1 MNLNAIKNKTPEP
14 EPAHCTPLTRVG
26 RVCVSC
32 THFSLPGPRLPG
44 LLPASLLT
52 DLPDSALVSSAHF
65 QRAASDPPKKEIR
78 SRPSSALHPDTAPTS
93 LGKSQSPHRP
103 QALQLHPAPY
113 LSCLILHNAHLA
125 LFQQQAPL
133 LFLIREL
140 GPTSEPSPPL
150 SLLPGRPLPRQ
161 HQAFLPSLA
170 SLSPSPISFRNLTH
184 QHIIPDHL
192 TLHDFSFSLTLT
204 TF

>member
-1 MNLNAIKNKTPEP
+1 MIWENVSVDAPNSASLDFSELWKASE
-14 EPAHCTPLTRVG
+14 AACT
-26 RVCVSC
+26 
-32 THFSLPGPRLPG
+32 SLLRSGMSSAR
-44 LLPASLLT
+44 PASLLT

-65 QRAASDPPKKEIR
+65 QWAASDPPKKEIR

-161 HQAFLPSLA
+161 HQAFLPLLA
-170 SLSPSPISFRNLTH
+170 SLSPSPISFRNLNH